1 MDKLTPDILSNA
13 VIGALVV
20 IGAIG
25 VYLKT
30 LRQPK
35 PDPLFSGVAGGL
47 VDREQMERLIQEVK
61 RIADAITDKN
71 AATMTDKLDELAD
84 KIDHMRSPPSRRR

>member
-1 MDKLTPDILSNA
+1 MDKLTPDILSHG
-13 VIGALVV
+13 VIGVLV
-20 IGAIG
+20 ILGAIG

-35 PDPLFSGVAGGL
+35 PDPLLSGVAGGL
-47 VDREQMERLIQEVK
+47 VDRKQMERLIREVK

-71 AATMTDKLDELAD
+71 VTC
-84 KIDHMRSPPSRRR
+84 H